1 MEVFFIPLISLF
13 MLNGLQAKAT
23 KQMSGLAELQ
33 TETANQMSELAEL
46 ETKAIDQM
54 SELAELHRNLTNE
67 SSSGRIANHP
77 GSGSRVC
84 CR

>member
-1 MEVFFIPLISLF
+1 MEVFFIPMISLF

-23 KQMSGLAELQ
+23 NQMSEL
-33 TETANQMSELAEL
+33 EAKAMDQMSELAEL
-46 ETKAIDQM
+46 EAKAIDQM

-67 SSSGRIANHP
+67 SSFGRIANQL
-77 GSGSRVC
+77 GGGSRVC

>member
-1 MEVFFIPLISLF
+1 MEVFFIPMISLF

-23 KQMSGLAELQ
+23 
-33 TETANQMSELAEL
+33 NQMSELAETANQISELAEL
-46 ETKAIDQM
+46 EAKAMDQM

-67 SSSGRIANHP
+67 SSFGRIANQP
-77 GSGSRVC
+77 GGGSRVC